1 MKRPMI
7 AAAAIAS
14 ALLACSGDSAGPGEP
29 ELNVARVV
37 VQPDSVMLEAGDTQQ
52 FRAFAIGLNGDT
64 ISGVSFQWFSSDT
77 SLAQV
82 DESGV
87 ATALWEG
94 KAFITAEASGVSGEA
109 VLAVARQ
116 ELIAFSSIRSI
127 NHDIYLVRLDG
138 TGLRRVTTDR
148 SVDDLPDW
156 SPDGEKIAF
165 SRRGI
170 GIPTSIYSV
179 NMDGSELTNLTPT
192 ITWARGAAW
201 SPDGERIAFQGR
213 QNENDPVE
221 ILVMNLATGELT
233 RITREGVPRANNN
246 VAPANPRWS
255 PDGAR
260 ILYETHRGGDWNI
273 YSVNADGTNPV
284 NLTNNPADDRDPAW
298 SPDGSRIAF
307 SSDRNGNSITEL
319 LTADF
324 DIWVMNADGSEAVSI
339 ISTPS
344 VERRPDWSPDGSRF
358 VFALNRNLG
367 NFYDWSELYL
377 MNADG
382 SNPTAVTQN
391 STSGNS
397 RPRWRR

>member
-1 MKRPMI
+1 
-7 AAAAIAS
+7 
-14 ALLACSGDSAGPGEP
+14 
-29 ELNVARVV
+29 
-37 VQPDSVMLEAGDTQQ
+37 
-52 FRAFAIGLNGDT
+52 
-64 ISGVSFQWFSSDT
+64 
-77 SLAQV
+77 
-82 DESGV
+82 
-87 ATALWEG
+87 
-94 KAFITAEASGVSGEA
+94 
-109 VLAVARQ
+109 
-116 ELIAFSSIRSI
+116 
-127 NHDIYLVRLDG
+127 
-138 TGLRRVTTDR
+138 
-148 SVDDLPDW
+148 
-156 SPDGEKIAF
+156 
-165 SRRGI
+165 
-170 GIPTSIYSV
+170 
-179 NMDGSELTNLTPT
+179 
-192 ITWARGAAW
+192 
-201 SPDGERIAFQGR
+201 
-213 QNENDPVE
+213 
-221 ILVMNLATGELT
+221 MNLATGELT

>member
-1 MKRPMI
+1 MKRPLI

-52 FRAFAIGLNGDT
+52 FRAFAIRLNGDT
-64 ISGVSFQWFSSDT
+64 ISGVSFEWFSSDT
-77 SLAQV
+77 GLAQV

-94 KAFITAEASGVSGEA
+94 KAFITAEASGVSGNA

-116 ELIAFSSIRSI
+116 ELIAY
-127 NHDIYLVRLDG
+127 NDYGYGDIYLIRPDG
-138 TGLRRVTTDR
+138 AALRRFYTAATVEEHA
-148 SVDDLPDW
+148 DW
-156 SPDGEKIAF
+156 SPDGEKILF
-165 SRRGI
+165 SRRGASAQ
-170 GIPTSIYSV
+170 TSIHYM
-179 NMDGSELTNLTPT
+179 NIDGSELTNLIPNFALATHP
-192 ITWARGAAW
+192 AW

-213 QNENDPVE
+213 QNDDDPVE

-233 RITREGVPRANNN
+233 RITHEGVRRPYDR
-246 VAPANPRWS
+246 APAKPRWS

-260 ILYETHRGGDWNI
+260 IVYESYRGGDWDI

-284 NLTNNPADDRDPAW
+284 NLTNNPAEDRDPAW

-307 SSDRNGNSITEL
+307 SSERNGYRDG
-319 LTADF
+319 DF
-324 DIWVMNADGSEAVSI
+324 DIWVMNADGSEAVSLTN
-339 ISTPS
+339 TPS
-344 VERRPDWSPDGSRF
+344 RETQPDWSPDGSKLVF
-358 VFALNRNLG
+358 VYGRDRGDFFGWR
-367 NFYDWSELYL
+367 ELYL